1 MGGDSYD
8 DEQPSDES
16 SSDYEYDQVG
26 NKKKIVYQDEE
37 HRRKAKI
44 VKINGKMKRSIGLFF
59 KENTIGD
66 LLPYNQK
73 LVVLN
78 HECTISQTIE
88 AMVRQQNIRNS
99 IIWNNEKREYQQIF
113 TLRDLLECTLYVAEK
128 LQEVINN
135 FESK

>member
-8 DEQPSDES
+8 EELPSDES
-16 SSDYEYDQVG
+16 SSDYEYDQMG
-26 NKKKIVYQDEE
+26 NKKKIVYHDEE
-37 HRRKAKI
+37 QRRRAKI
-44 VKINGKMKRSIGLFF
+44 AKINGKMKRNIGHFF

-88 AMVRQQNIRNS
+88 AMVR
-99 IIWNNEKREYQQIF
+99 
-113 TLRDLLECTLYVAEK
+113 
-128 LQEVINN
+128 
-135 FESK
+135 